1 MTIRVR
7 YFARLRDLM
16 GTSEELVEPGPG
28 PGDGPADAA
37 ALIEA
42 LAARRPDAAEALRH
56 GSVRVEVNG
65 VIGAR
70 SAKVKDGDE
79 VALLPPFS
87 GG

>member
-16 GTSEELVEPGPG
+16 GASEQSL
-28 PGDGPADAA
+28 PAAGLGDAA
-37 ALIEA
+37 ALIEKI
-42 LAARRPDAAEALRH
+42 AAGRPEAADALRH
-56 GSVRVEVNG
+56 ASVRVEVNG
-65 VIGAR
+65 VIGSRAV
-70 SAKVKDGDE
+70 KLKDGDE

>member
-16 GTSEELVEPGPG
+16 GTSEEILPAVGV
-28 PGDGPADAA
+28 ADAA
-37 ALIEA
+37 GLIEKI
-42 LAARRPDAAEALRH
+42 AAGRPDAADALRH
-56 GSVRVEVNG
+56 ASVRVEVNG

-70 SAKVKDGDE
+70 SARLKDGDE

>member
-1 MTIRVR
+1 MAIHIR

-16 GTSEELVEPGPG
+16 GASEDSLSPTGV
-28 PGDGPADAA
+28 ADAA
-37 ALIEA
+37 GLIERIA
-42 LAARRPDAAEALRH
+42 ERRPEAAEALRH
-56 GSVRVEVNG
+56 PSVRVEVNG

-70 SAKVKDGDE
+70 TAKVKDGDE

>member
-16 GTSEELVEPGPG
+16 GTSEETLPAAGL
-28 PGDGPADAA
+28 ADAA
-37 ALIEA
+37 ALIER
-42 LAARRPDAAEALRH
+42 LAAGRPEAADALRH
-56 GSVRVEVNG
+56 ASVRVEVNG
-65 VIGAR
+65 VIGSRA
-70 SAKVKDGDE
+70 AKVADGDE